1 MERHDSPFIEVKLPQ
16 NIVDNEEKYQDVLS
30 GIRNAMREIGYV
42 YYNNDNGKIFRYAP
56 MMPPVEYHFVNEVRN
71 ALREELSR
79 GEVRAMINSEL
90 DDYTKNAKLKK
101 AVKNIAADVLE
112 EFLDS
117 LWKRR
122 SFWKGT
128 INRN

>member
-1 MERHDSPFIEVKLPQ
+1 MERHDLPFIEVKLPQ
-16 NIVDNEEKYQDVLS
+16 NIVDDEEKCQDVLS

-42 YYNNDNGKIFRYAP
+42 YYNNDNGKLFRYAP
-56 MMPPVEYHFVNEVRN
+56 MMAPVECHFVNEVRN

-79 GEVRAMINSEL
+79 GEVRAMISSEL